1 MPLKKGSSKKAVSS
15 NISEMVHSG
24 RPQKQ
29 AIAIALETA
38 RRVKKAGGGSSGR
51 KYRRDF
57 NTDAEYEA
65 YNAERAKADT
75 GSFISPKV
83 SEILSKFGDFVF
95 MPNRESRPSIRYRA
109 AGEAEKQRQQQE
121 NALKAGASVVPY
133 DAPTEAPEGK
143 GYASSEW
150 RRELPVDESKIK
162 AILNPKM
169 AYTPGMKYLPA
180 QPQREEQQLDTA
192 KKLLEQTGT
201 RGLGNQYNQMIA
213 QEAATRD
220 PNSKTFGQ
228 VVESPR
234 EKYIR
239 EMLAERARSTPVST
253 PSARQSSV
261 GGGNEYPEGEKFIP
275 TAPATVA
282 AQTSAPGTVD
292 NPEYMGMT
300 PYKYGIPPR
309 PAPGTVDDPDYM
321 GSTPYKSGNWPDMDW
336 KYKGLDPRQANKPS
350 AGSGKGLPAAS
361 ETPMQQSYYLDPGD
375 GGPVRLMG
383 GALPK
388 GMSSGQQQGGG
399 YIFSQDT
406 QPATGGLQ
414 KFFRGDFS
422 DVFGGKDEG
431 MAAGGTPYGQPS
443 GNMPYSKSDEVSP
456 YGQSEAN
463 IPYSKAPGKLPKVKL
478 HTGPIHSPVAG
489 RTDHLPMHVPAG
501 SYVIPAD
508 VVSGYGEG
516 NTMAG
521 FKRLNMTFGHKG
533 GAPKGRAEG
542 GAAMAGEPVPI
553 VAAGGE
559 YVIHPDVIVNIGG
572 GDIER
577 GHKELDDFVNSSRA
591 KTVKTLQKLPGPVKD

>member
-1 MPLKKGSSKKAVSS
+1 MPLTKGSSKKAVSS
-15 NISEMVHSG
+15 NISELVHSG

-29 AIAIALETA
+29 AIAIALSEA
-38 RRVKKAGGGSSGR
+38 RRVKKADGGPAGR

-65 YNAERAKADT
+65 YNTDRAKNDT
-75 GSFISPKV
+75 GSWLSPKV
-83 SEILSKFGDFVF
+83 SEILS
-95 MPNRESRPSIRYRA
+95 SIGSSFTAPRGRGAVRRQKAIDEAQRA
-109 AGEAEKQRQQQE
+109 AASQPRPYEGGES
-121 NALKAGASVVPY
+121 NLSPTLI
-133 DAPTEAPEGK
+133 APK
-143 GYASSEW
+143 SSE
-150 RRELPVDESKIK
+150 PVV
-162 AILNPKM
+162 
-169 AYTPGMKYLPA
+169 
-180 QPQREEQQLDTA
+180 Q
-192 KKLLEQTGT
+192 
-201 RGLGNQYNQMIA
+201 
-213 QEAATRD
+213 
-220 PNSKTFGQ
+220 
-228 VVESPR
+228 
-234 EKYIR
+234 
-239 EMLAERARSTPVST
+239 
-253 PSARQSSV
+253 
-261 GGGNEYPEGEKFIP
+261 
-275 TAPATVA
+275 
-282 AQTSAPGTVD
+282 
-292 NPEYMGMT
+292 
-300 PYKYGIPPR
+300 
-309 PAPGTVDDPDYM
+309 PDYM
-321 GSTPYKSGNWPDMDW
+321 GQTPEKFGNWPDMDW

-350 AGSGKGLPAAS
+350 AGSGKGSPPPPERPA
-361 ETPMQQSYYLDPGD
+361 QQSYYLDPGD

-406 QPATGGLQ
+406 QPASGGLQ

-422 DVFGGKDEG
+422 DVFGKKDEG

-443 GNMPYSKSDEVSP
+443 SNMPYAKSGEVAP
-456 YGQSEAN
+456 YGQPKAN

-533 GAPKGRAEG
+533 GAPKGKAEG

-559 YVIHPDVIVNIGG
+559 YVIHPDVIVQIGG
-572 GDIER
+572 GDMDR
-577 GHKELDDFVNSSRA
+577 GHRELDSFVKQSRA
-591 KTVKTLQKLPGPVKD
+591 KTVKTLQKLPGPKKD

>member
-15 NISEMVHSG
+15 NISELVHSG

-29 AIAIALETA
+29 AIAIALSEA
-38 RRVKKAGGGSSGR
+38 RRSHKAGGGPAGR

-65 YNAERAKADT
+65 YNAERAKNDT
-75 GSFISPKV
+75 GSWISPQV
-83 SEILSKFGDFVF
+83 SQILSDLGSKVRSPRGFGEVRRQRAIDEAQRAAASQPRPYEGGESNYV
-95 MPNRESRPSIRYRA
+95 PPPISPVASEPRPYEGGESNYAPTPTVQAKPPASRP
-109 AGEAEKQRQQQE
+109 
-121 NALKAGASVVPY
+121 
-133 DAPTEAPEGK
+133 
-143 GYASSEW
+143 
-150 RRELPVDESKIK
+150 
-162 AILNPKM
+162 
-169 AYTPGMKYLPA
+169 
-180 QPQREEQQLDTA
+180 
-192 KKLLEQTGT
+192 
-201 RGLGNQYNQMIA
+201 
-213 QEAATRD
+213 
-220 PNSKTFGQ
+220 
-228 VVESPR
+228 
-234 EKYIR
+234 
-239 EMLAERARSTPVST
+239 
-253 PSARQSSV
+253 PS
-261 GGGNEYPEGEKFIP
+261 G
-275 TAPATVA
+275 
-282 AQTSAPGTVD
+282 
-292 NPEYMGMT
+292 
-300 PYKYGIPPR
+300 
-309 PAPGTVDDPDYM
+309 
-321 GSTPYKSGNWPDMDW
+321 
-336 KYKGLDPRQANKPS
+336 
-350 AGSGKGLPAAS
+350 GSGKGLPAVS
-361 ETPMQQSYYLDPGD
+361 ETPMQRSYYLDTGE
-375 GGPVRLMG
+375 GPTRLMG
-383 GALPK
+383 SALPK
-388 GMSSGQQQGGG
+388 GMTEGQQPGGG
-399 YIFSQDT
+399 YIYAQET
-406 QPATGGLQ
+406 LPASGGLQ

-422 DVFGGKDEG
+422 DVFGKKDEG

-443 GNMPYSKSDEVSP
+443 GNMPYSKSGEVAP

-559 YVIHPDVIVNIGG
+559 YVIHPDVIVKIGG
-572 GDIER
+572 GNIER

>member
-1 MPLKKGSSKKAVSS
+1 MPLKKGSSKKAVSF
-15 NISEMVHSG
+15 NISELVHSG

-29 AIAIALETA
+29 AIAIALSEA
-38 RRVKKAGGGSSGR
+38 RRSHKAGGGPLGTR
-51 KYRRDF
+51 KFRSAF
-57 NTDAEYEA
+57 NSDAEYEEYLA
-65 YNAERAKADT
+65 QRH
-75 GSFISPKV
+75 
-83 SEILSKFGDFVF
+83 
-95 MPNRESRPSIRYRA
+95 A
-109 AGEAEKQRQQQE
+109 ALQ
-121 NALKAGASVVPY
+121 P
-133 DAPTEAPEGK
+133 PEGK

-169 AYTPGMKYLPA
+169 VYTPGMKYLPT

-192 KKLLEQTGT
+192 KKLLDQTGN

-228 VVESPR
+228 TVESPR

-239 EMLAERARSTPVST
+239 EMLLERARAAPVSI

-275 TAPATVA
+275 TAPVTASVGENVA
-282 AQTSAPGTVD
+282 PIAASNSAISSVG
-292 NPEYMGMT
+292 G
-300 PYKYGIPPR
+300 
-309 PAPGTVDDPDYM
+309 
-321 GSTPYKSGNWPDMDW
+321 GNEFPDMSGRPQYNPAVSSVGGGNEFPGGQTA
-336 KYKGLDPRQANKPS
+336 KYAPS
-350 AGSGKGLPAAS
+350 VSLAKSVAVGGGGSGKGLPAS
-361 ETPMQQSYYLDPGD
+361 TERPTQRSYYLDTGE
-375 GGPVRLMG
+375 GPTRLMG
-383 GALPK
+383 SSLPK
-388 GMSSGQQQGGG
+388 GMTEGQQPGGG
-399 YIFSQDT
+399 YIYATDS
-406 QPATGGLQ
+406 QPASGGLQ

-422 DVFGGKDEG
+422 DVFGKKDEG
-431 MAAGGTPYGQPS
+431 MASGGTPYGQPS
-443 GNMPYSKSDEVSP
+443 GNLPYSNSSEVAP
-456 YGQSEAN
+456 YGQPEGN

-533 GAPKGRAEG
+533 GAPKGKAEG

-559 YVIHPDVIVNIGG
+559 YVIHPDVIVGIGG
-572 GDIER
+572 GDIDR
-577 GHKELDDFVNSSRA
+577 GHKELDDFVKQSRA